1 MKYWSFTFLALLF
14 LSCDYYGDYHY
25 EVKNEMDLQVAVL
38 TEQDTFLLDSGDQ
51 KRILTTGS
59 GNLRKDEDPLD
70 IFATELKDLVV
81 LDVFV
86 KDTLIE
92 KDFRKRSFWDFQMN
106 GIQSST
112 YLLRL
117 SEDLVRGSS
126 N

>member
-1 MKYWSFTFLALLF
+1 
-14 LSCDYYGDYHY
+14 
-25 EVKNEMDLQVAVL
+25 MDLQVAVL

-51 KRILTTGS
+51 KRILTRGS